1 MFSPLPAG
9 ARVSVTYDNG
19 TGFVRHTRLRDELG
33 MDT

>member
-9 ARVSVTYDNG
+9 ARVSVTHDNG